1 MKKKFLII
9 ISFLL
14 LNALSYSQT
23 ALIDEKTGDTLVAIT
38 LNQMDDIYVELLQK
52 DSLMAQ
58 SKINA
63 FKELKYIELIDS
75 TRTNFERTKHALN
88 SLNERYDVVL
98 TSNQK
103 QQHKLKRTRQ
113 SLIIALGVIV
123 LQIILK

>member
-1 MKKKFLII
+1 
-9 ISFLL
+9 
-14 LNALSYSQT
+14 
-23 ALIDEKTGDTLVAIT
+23 
-38 LNQMDDIYVELLQK
+38 MDDIYVELLQK

-75 TRTNFERTKHALN
+75 TQTNFKRTQHALN

-98 TSNQK
+98 TSNQR

-113 SLIIALGVIV
+113 SLLIALGVIA
-123 LQIILK
+123 LQVILK

>member
-1 MKKKFLII
+1 
-9 ISFLL
+9 
-14 LNALSYSQT
+14 
-23 ALIDEKTGDTLVAIT
+23 
-38 LNQMDDIYVELLQK
+38 MDDIYVELIQK

-75 TRTNFERTKHALN
+75 TRTNFERTQHALN

-98 TSNQK
+98 TSNQR

-113 SLIIALGVIV
+113 SLIIALGVII
-123 LQIILK
+123 LQALL

>member
-1 MKKKFLII
+1 
-9 ISFLL
+9 
-14 LNALSYSQT
+14 
-23 ALIDEKTGDTLVAIT
+23 
-38 LNQMDDIYVELLQK
+38 MDDIYVELLQK

-75 TRTNFERTKHALN
+75 TQTNFKRTQHALN

-98 TSNQK
+98 TSNQR

-113 SLIIALGVIV
+113 SLIIAIGVIV
-123 LQIILK
+123 LQVILK

>member
-1 MKKKFLII
+1 M
-9 ISFLL
+9 
-14 LNALSYSQT
+14 
-23 ALIDEKTGDTLVAIT
+23 VVIT
-38 LNQMDDIYVELLQK
+38 LHQMDDIYVELIQK

-75 TRTNFERTKHALN
+75 TQKNFERTQHALN

-98 TSNQK
+98 TSNQR

-113 SLIIALGVIV
+113 SLIIALGVII
-123 LQIILK
+123 LQTLL

>member
-1 MKKKFLII
+1 MNAKLPTI

-23 ALIDEKTGDTLVAIT
+23 ALIDEKTGDTLVTIT
-38 LNQMDDIYVELLQK
+38 LHQMDDIYVELIQK
-52 DSLMAQ
+52 DSLVAQ

-75 TRTNFERTKHALN
+75 TRTNFERTQHALN
-88 SLNERYDVVL
+88 DLKQSYDVVL
-98 TSNQK
+98 TSNQRQK
-103 QQHKLKRTRQ
+103 TKLKRSRQ
-113 SLIIALGVIV
+113 SLLIALGVIA